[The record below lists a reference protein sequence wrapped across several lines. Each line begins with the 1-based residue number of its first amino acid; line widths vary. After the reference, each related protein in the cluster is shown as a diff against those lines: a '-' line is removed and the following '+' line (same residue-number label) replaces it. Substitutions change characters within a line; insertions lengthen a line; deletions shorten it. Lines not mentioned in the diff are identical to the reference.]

1 MFLTLIMSNSS
12 FQNFMV
18 TDFRVMFKKFLPA
31 SKVQKY
37 SAFFFSRCFI
47 ILVFMLKPVMH
58 IKVPVTSD
66 AIAVAVS

>member
-1 MFLTLIMSNSS
+1 
-12 FQNFMV
+12 MV